1 MLFRQVA
8 EALSNVEK
16 HASAKRVRVSLKLM
30 DGAIDG
36 IVEDDGK
43 GFVVSERNN
52 LPGHLGLL
60 SLKERAILAGGWYKI
75 ESEPG
80 VGTRI
85 EFGLPVA

>member
-1 MLFRQVA
+1 VA
-8 EALSNVEK
+8 EALTNVEK
-16 HASAKRVRVSLKLM
+16 HAGAKRVQLSLKLV
-30 DGAIDG
+30 DSTIHGV
-36 IVEDDGK
+36 VEDDGR

-85 EFGLPVA
+85 EFGLPVD